1 MATRRFAVGIPTLS
15 VGIIAATLIIG
26 VALLSFS
33 ALWIYAPYQQSLS
46 QTLSAL
52 YHDPYLR
59 HVIAFTCQQA
69 LLSTLISVFPA
80 IFIALAFYRRHFF
93 GRRLLLRLYAM
104 TLVLPVLV
112 AIFGI
117 LTIYGNQGWLI
128 RLLRSVNLDINVSI
142 YGLQGILI
150 AHAFFNLPL
159 ASRLFLQTLET
170 IAPEQK
176 QLSAQL
182 GMTTFQRFR
191 FLEWPVLKRQLLP
204 TASLIFMLCFASF
217 AVVLLLGG
225 GPKATTIELA
235 IYQALRYDFDLAK
248 AAVLAIIQFL
258 FCLLFM
264 LFSVRL
270 NSVLPVNQS
279 YDVVWHDPQDN
290 RWLKCWDYFLIII
303 AALFILPPLLAV
315 IVNGLNSALFTIL
328 MQAKLWQSI
337 FTSLY
342 IALGAALLSLS
353 LTLMLLWTSRE
364 ISTTHYY
371 RWAKRLE
378 LSGMLILAM
387 PAIVLATGFFLF
399 FINTTGLP
407 ENPALLIILINGLMA
422 IPYTLKVLTIPMYN
436 LSQRYRL
443 ICQSLGLSGLNRLK
457 WVEFRALRK
466 PLLHAFAFASL
477 LSIGDFGVIAL
488 FGHDGFTTLP
498 YYLYEQ
504 LSAYRSQYGAVTAL
518 ILLLFCFILF
528 SIIERLADSHD

>member
-1 MATRRFAVGIPTLS
+1 MATRRFSISFPTLS
-15 VGIIAATLIIG
+15 VGLIAATLIIS

-33 ALWIYAPYQQSLS
+33 ALWLYAPYQQNLS
-46 QTLSAL
+46 QTITTL
-52 YHDPYLR
+52 YHDPYLW
-59 HVIAFTCQQA
+59 HVIGFTCQQA
-69 LLSTLISVFPA
+69 FLSTLISVIPA
-80 IFIALAFYRRHFF
+80 IFIALALYRRHFS
-93 GRRLLLRLYAM
+93 GRRLLLRLYTM

-117 LTIYGNQGWLI
+117 LTIYGNQGWL
-128 RLLRSVNLDINVSI
+128 LNALRWLNIDITFSI

-150 AHAFFNLPL
+150 AHVFFNLPL

-182 GMTTFQRFR
+182 GMSTFQRFR
-191 FLEWPVLKRQLLP
+191 LLEWPVLKRQLLP

-248 AAVLAIIQFL
+248 AALLAIIQFL
-258 FCLLFM
+258 FCLTFM
-264 LFSVRL
+264 LFSLRL

-279 YDVVWHDPQDN
+279 YQYYWQDPQDN
-290 RWLKCWDYFLIII
+290 CWLKCWDYFIII
-303 AALFILPPLLAV
+303 LTALFILPPLLAIV
-315 IVNGLNSALFTIL
+315 INGLNSALLTIL
-328 MQAKLWQSI
+328 VQAKLWQSI

-342 IALGAALLSLS
+342 IALAAALLSLC
-353 LTLMLLWTSRE
+353 LTMLLLWTSRE
-364 ISTTHYY
+364 ISTTRYY

-387 PAIVLATGFFLF
+387 PAIVLATGFFLL
-399 FINTTGLP
+399 FINTIGLP
-407 ENPALLIILINGLMA
+407 DNPAFLIIIINGLMA

-436 LSQRYRL
+436 LSQRYTL

-457 WVEFRALRK
+457 LVELKALRN
-466 PLLHAFAFASL
+466 PLLQAFAFASL
-477 LSIGDFGVIAL
+477 LSIGDFGVVAL
-488 FGHDGFTTLP
+488 FGNEGFTTLP

-504 LSAYRSQYGAVTAL
+504 LSTYRSQYGAVTAL

-528 SIIERLADSHD
+528 SIIERFSETHD

>member
-1 MATRRFAVGIPTLS
+1 MATRRFAISVPTFS
-15 VGIIAATLIIG
+15 VGIIAATLLLG

-33 ALWIYAPYQQSLS
+33 ALWLYAPYQQNFVD
-46 QTLSAL
+46 TMTTL
-52 YHDPYLR
+52 YHDPYLW
-59 HVIAFTCQQA
+59 HVITFTCKQA
-69 LLSTLISVFPA
+69 LLSTVISVFPA

-93 GRRLLLRLYAM
+93 GRRFLLRLYAM

-128 RLLRSVNLDINVSI
+128 SLLRWLNLDITFSI

-182 GMTTFQRFR
+182 GMNTFQRFR

-204 TASLIFMLCFASF
+204 TSSLIFMLCFASF

-235 IYQALRYDFDLAK
+235 IYQALRYDFDLTK
-248 AAVLAIIQFL
+248 AALLAIVQFF
-258 FCLLFM
+258 FCLMFM
-264 LFSVRL
+264 LLSLRI
-270 NSVLPVNQS
+270 NTVLPVNQS
-279 YDVVWHDPQDN
+279 YNYYWQDSQDSFK
-290 RWLKCWDYFLIII
+290 LKCWDYSIILL

-315 IVNGLNSALFTIL
+315 VINGLNSALFTIL
-328 MQAKLWQSI
+328 AQAKLWQSI

-342 IALGAALLSLS
+342 IALGAALLSVC
-353 LTLMLLWTSRE
+353 LTMMLLWTSRE
-364 ISTTHYY
+364 ISSTPYY

-387 PAIVLATGFFLF
+387 PAIVLATGFFLL

-407 ENPALLIILINGLMA
+407 DNPAWIIIIINGLMA

-436 LSQRYRL
+436 LSQRYTL
-443 ICQSLGLSGLNRLK
+443 ICQSLGLSGFNRLR
-457 WVEFRALRK
+457 WIEFSALRK
-466 PLLHAFAFASL
+466 PLLQAFAFACL

-488 FGHDGFTTLP
+488 FGNEGFTTLP

-528 SIIERLADSHD
+528 SIIERFSDSHD